1 MRLTQQQSSWIL
13 QTVLRLTEDD
23 ARVFLFG
30 SRLDD
35 DAKGGDVD
43 ILIETDRPLTLI
55 DRARIKMNLEGGLGL
70 PVDVIAQSR
79 KDTPTPFQVIARSN
93 AVRLEC

>member
-1 MRLTQQQSSWIL
+1 MRLTQQQTRWIL
-13 QTVLRLTEDD
+13 QIVLRLTGDD

-43 ILIETDRPLTLI
+43 ILIETDRSLTLI
-55 DRARIKMNLEGGLGL
+55 DRARIKMNLESGLGL
-70 PVDVIAQSR
+70 PVDVIAQLNHCAS
-79 KDTPTPFQVIARSN
+79 
-93 AVRLEC
+93 